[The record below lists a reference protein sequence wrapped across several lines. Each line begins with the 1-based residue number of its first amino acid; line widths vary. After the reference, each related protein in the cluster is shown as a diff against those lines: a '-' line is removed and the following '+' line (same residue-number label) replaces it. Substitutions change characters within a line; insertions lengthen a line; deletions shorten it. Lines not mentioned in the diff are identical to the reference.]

1 MENYKKLT
9 ILHSNDMHGDF
20 FEETQNQA
28 LVWGVSML
36 SGYIQKVKK
45 EEKNCLYTISG
56 DMLQGSVVDS
66 EFKGIST
73 IDIMNMLN
81 PDVVTLGNH
90 EIDYGLAHLLFL
102 EKIAKFPIIN
112 ANLYI
117 RTTKTR
123 LFKPYYIKEIDG
135 MKILFIGIITE
146 DALSKTTSD
155 ALISTFVNVEEAARE
170 VERICNAYKRI
181 DIDFTILL
189 THIGYENDLK
199 LAELLDPELG
209 VDVIIGG
216 HSHTLLE
223 QPTKVKDILVTQV
236 GVGTNQIWRFD
247 IIVDTDNNCVE
258 SYTWKAI
265 PIVDAYCPRDPKI
278 EKILK
283 GYKDQTDQKYNRIL
297 SKMAQDLTHPTRTE
311 ETQVSNLIA
320 DIFREQLGL
329 DMMCLGTGS
338 LRNELLE
345 SIVTLWELREMYPY
359 GGGIYALTLTGEELK
374 EMIHFIF
381 RSRFCGGGEEF
392 FAWSKGV
399 SIIYDWKIKEVKSI
413 LYQGQPLQ
421 HDKNYV
427 VGIQKFHFDNIE
439 QNLGIHLNQ
448 LKSGKSPRL
457 VCTQDF
463 DILEEYF
470 QSHQEITAEIEGR
483 LIFENQE

>member
-1 MENYKKLT
+1 
-9 ILHSNDMHGDF
+9 
-20 FEETQNQA
+20 
-28 LVWGVSML
+28 ML

-45 EEKNCLYTISG
+45 EEENCLYTISG

-236 GVGTNQIWRFD
+236 GVGTNQI
-247 IIVDTDNNCVE
+247 
-258 SYTWKAI
+258 
-265 PIVDAYCPRDPKI
+265 
-278 EKILK
+278 
-283 GYKDQTDQKYNRIL
+283 
-297 SKMAQDLTHPTRTE
+297 
-311 ETQVSNLIA
+311 
-320 DIFREQLGL
+320 
-329 DMMCLGTGS
+329 
-338 LRNELLE
+338 
-345 SIVTLWELREMYPY
+345 
-359 GGGIYALTLTGEELK
+359 
-374 EMIHFIF
+374 
-381 RSRFCGGGEEF
+381 
-392 FAWSKGV
+392 
-399 SIIYDWKIKEVKSI
+399 
-413 LYQGQPLQ
+413 
-421 HDKNYV
+421 
-427 VGIQKFHFDNIE
+427 
-439 QNLGIHLNQ
+439 
-448 LKSGKSPRL
+448 
-457 VCTQDF
+457 
-463 DILEEYF
+463 
-470 QSHQEITAEIEGR
+470 
-483 LIFENQE
+483 